1 MAKVNGISD
10 TQFVHDCLFSLNPEG
25 FFLLDFCGA
34 FQEVNQAFCSLTG
47 YERADLLHKTIFDLL
62 DTPDR
67 EALDCDWRGIVD
79 RSIEKA
85 DVRVRKPD
93 DSPLILQMMFR
104 QSSDSES
111 ATICVFCKDITEG
124 VEQKQMMRLQTH
136 ALSTAANAV
145 VITDV
150 DARIIWVNRAFST
163 FTGFTPDEVI
173 GGTPGGLLKSGR
185 HTEAFYRE
193 MWETVVRGEVWQGE
207 LINRRKDGTLY
218 PEEMTI
224 TPLFDEEGAISH
236 YIAIKQDLTKR
247 KELEQLFL
255 RSQRMESIG
264 TLASGIAHDL
274 NNVLSPIVMSSDL
287 LMMQTADART
297 REMLMM
303 IKEGAKR
310 GADIIRQLLTFARGE
325 EEELAELQLR
335 HLLKNLVKVYR
346 ETFPK
351 NIVIEERLS
360 PDVLPV
366 MGEATQLHQVFTNL
380 LINARDA
387 MPEGGDLL
395 IEAENIVVDSK
406 WAELHPHARAGH
418 FVRIRIQDQGS
429 GIPESLHQKIF
440 DSFFTTKP
448 IGKGTGLGLST
459 VLTIVKAHKGFVL
472 LQSTEHVGT
481 TFDVY
486 IPVCPDQHLD
496 LEKQKEEEIPM
507 GSGEQLL
514 VIDDEESICFMLRGT
529 LASLGYKVAIATSG
543 ADGLK
548 WVEENP
554 GACQLI
560 ILDMMMPGIDGAEVV
575 KRLKS
580 MKCDAKILIMSGMV
594 SEEKLLETGVDLKS
608 AFLSKP
614 FTILELAKKIQLQLN
629 R

>member
-1 MAKVNGISD
+1 MDVSGKIQD
-10 TQFVHDCLFSLNPEG
+10 
-25 FFLLDFCGA
+25 
-34 FQEVNQAFCSLTG
+34 VNQAFCTLTG
-47 YERADLLHKTIFDLL
+47 HAYEELLQKTIFDLL
-62 DTPDR
+62 CRVER
-67 EALDCDWRGIVD
+67 EAIRLNWNGIVD
-79 RSIEKA
+79 RSIGQSETS
-85 DVRVRKPD
+85 VRKEDGQLLMLKMTFLHPTCTH
-93 DSPLILQMMFR
+93 SKV
-104 QSSDSES
+104 
-111 ATICVFCKDITEG
+111 ICVFCKDITEEI
-124 VEQKQMMRLQTH
+124 EQKQMMRLQTH

-150 DARIIWVNRAFST
+150 DARIIWVNRAFTT
-163 FTGFTPDEVI
+163 FTGFTPDEAI
-173 GGTPGGLLKSGR
+173 GGFPGQLLKSGR

-193 MWETVVRGEVWQGE
+193 MWQTVTRGEVWQGE

-264 TLASGIAHDL
+264 TLAGGIAHDL
-274 NNVLSPIVMSSDL
+274 NNVLSPIVMSADL
-287 LMMQTADART
+287 LIMQTEDERT

-351 NIVIEERLS
+351 NIVLEERLS

-395 IEAENIVVDSK
+395 IEAENIVVDSQ

-418 FVRIRIQDQGS
+418 FVRIRIQDQGT

-496 LEKQKEEEIPM
+496 LEEQKEEEIPM

-529 LASLGYKVAIATSG
+529 LASLGYNVAIATSG

-560 ILDMMMPGIDGAEVV
+560 LLDMMMPGIDGAEVV

-614 FTILELAKKIQLQLN
+614 FTIVELAKKIQLQLN